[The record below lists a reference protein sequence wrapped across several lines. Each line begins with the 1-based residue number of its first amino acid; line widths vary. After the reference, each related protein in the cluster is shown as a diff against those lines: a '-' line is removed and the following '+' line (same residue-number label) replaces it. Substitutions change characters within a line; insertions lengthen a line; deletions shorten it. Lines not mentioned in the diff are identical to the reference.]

1 MRKNYVPPF
10 LEEIQIDKHI
20 SLIMMSG
27 NGSGEIPPDPIFN
40 KGEDTKKEDQAFGSP
55 FED

>member
-1 MRKNYVPPF
+1 
-10 LEEIQIDKHI
+10 
-20 SLIMMSG
+20 MMSG